1 LEELKRQLN
10 DLLNQEYILQNKSPY
25 GALALFVNKK
35 DDKLRMCI
43 NYHALNKITIKNNYL
58 LPHIDDLLD

>member
-10 DLLNQEYILQNKSPY
+10 NLLDRGYILQNKSPY

-35 DDKLRMCI
+35 DDKLRMRI